1 VTLKPSGNDV
11 TVVWFGS
18 IMEYGTVSLVVSTSQ
33 SNRLISARHVFP
45 RLHWFDVLL
54 PAASW
59 CFLPFSLRFDTQS
72 MLN

>member
-1 VTLKPSGNDV
+1 
-11 TVVWFGS
+11 
-18 IMEYGTVSLVVSTSQ
+18 MEYGTVSLFVSTSQ